1 MNENE
6 SIILEI
12 QLNDME
18 LCVLDNLNVDY
29 TYAKGVLKIDDED
42 SFSNIQDVYERGMIV
57 GQGNFV
63 YTKDNVEFY
72 EQNEYEIKE
81 ILRELS

>member
-18 LCVLDNLNVDY
+18 LCVLDNLSVDY
-29 TYAKGVLKIDDED
+29 TYENGILKIDDED
-42 SFSNIQDVYERGMIV
+42 SFSNIQNVYENGMIV

-72 EQNEYEIKE
+72 DQNEYEIKE

>member
-1 MNENE
+1 
-6 SIILEI
+6 
-12 QLNDME
+12 ME

-29 TYAKGVLKIDDED
+29 TYAKGILKIDDED
-42 SFSNIQDVYERGMIV
+42 SFSNIQNVYENGMIV

-72 EQNEYEIKE
+72 DQNEYEIKE